1 MKRLAAIGLML
12 ALFCAGACLAADIDF
27 PALTG
32 RVVDQ
37 VGLLSPTAK
46 QGLTQELADHETKT
60 GQQVVVAIVSSL
72 QGQEIEDYGYRLGRF
87 WGIGQKDKD
96 TGAIL
101 LVAPKEHKV
110 RIEVGYGL
118 EGTLTDTKSA
128 QIIHDIILPAF
139 RQGQMSQGVIA
150 GTDAILQ
157 VLGADAPPSKAAT
170 PPGDRGSMAGEVI
183 ATSSPHQLFGVGLFV
198 LVWIVLMLFSLRR
211 GSGFLFLPMMMGGD
225 QSWGGGSDGGFS
237 GGGGSFGGGGASG
250 SW

>member
-1 MKRLAAIGLML
+1 MLGLLL
-12 ALFCAGACLAADIDF
+12 ALFCAITCFAANIAF
-27 PALTG
+27 PPLTG

-37 VGLLSPTAK
+37 AGLLSPQATE
-46 QGLTQELADHETKT
+46 QLTQQLADHESKT

-72 QGQEIEDYGYRLGRF
+72 QGQEIEDYGYQLGRF

-101 LVAPKEHKV
+101 LVAPKEHEV

-128 QIIHDIILPAF
+128 EIIHDIVLPAF
-139 RQGQMSQGVIA
+139 KQGQMSQGVIA

-157 VLGADAPPSKAAT
+157 VLGGDATSTDTVQQPT
-170 PPGDRGSMAGEVI
+170 DHDSMAGQVI
-183 ATSSPHQLFGVGLFV
+183 AASSPHQLFGAGLFV

-211 GSGFLFLPMMMGGD
+211 RSGFFFLPMMMGGS
-225 QSWGGGSDGGFS
+225 SWGGGSGGGGFS